1 MSVQTVLVIGAT
13 GTVGGPVAQQLLAGG
28 YHMRLLVCD
37 VERIKRPHNKTVILP
52 WKNKRGEPWINKP
65 SW

>member
-13 GTVGGPVAQQLLAGG
+13 GTVGGPVARQLLADG
-28 YHMRLLVCD
+28 YHMRLLVRD

-52 WKNKRGEPWINKP
+52 RESEGGEPWINKP